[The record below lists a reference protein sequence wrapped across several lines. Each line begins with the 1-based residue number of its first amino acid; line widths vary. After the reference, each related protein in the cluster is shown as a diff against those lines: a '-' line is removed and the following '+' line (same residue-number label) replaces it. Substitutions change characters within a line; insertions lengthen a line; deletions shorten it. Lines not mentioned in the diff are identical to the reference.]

1 MVAHGD
7 WQRVT
12 PEVQGV
18 SVGARRP
25 LGKVAAEAKIDVASL
40 DVPRL
45 RAILRKYGAFPPS
58 YRLLGN
64 PTPTPT
70 RTPTPAPI
78 PNPNPK
84 PYP

>member
-45 RAILRKYGAFPPS
+45 RAILRKYGAFT
-58 YRLLGN
+58 LTL
-64 PTPTPT
+64 TLH
-70 RTPTPAPI
+70 
-78 PNPNPK
+78 PNPST
-84 PYP
+84 